1 MLGWSYLDLSF
12 SSIIAAVIK
21 LYGFTHKLAQPAKTL
36 IGLTSGTCGAGLA
49 ETTVEQRAANII
61 FENIWL

>member
-1 MLGWSYLDLSF
+1 LSF

-61 FENIWL
+61 FENI

>member
-1 MLGWSYLDLSF
+1 
-12 SSIIAAVIK
+12 
-21 LYGFTHKLAQPAKTL
+21 
-36 IGLTSGTCGAGLA
+36 LTSGTCGAGLA